1 MVVDV
6 RRWWAS
12 AVMSGVKI
20 RADNAASVLAGLDR
34 LSKMDV
40 LVGIPE
46 SNATRED
53 GEELNN
59 AEIAY
64 LQSTGATVRLGGQE
78 VTLPPRPFLDIGI
91 EDSAK
96 ITAEHLKAAA
106 GHALD
111 GNFTAAERELTGAG
125 QLASDAAKR
134 VINDGDRLAPI
145 SDMTKELRRKA
156 SPPIAG
162 DKPLRA
168 RGYLVRSITF
178 VVRGKK

>member
-1 MVVDV
+1 
-6 RRWWAS
+6 
-12 AVMSGVKI
+12 MSGVKI

-46 SNATRED
+46 SNAVRED

-59 AEIAY
+59 AEIGY

-96 ITAEHLKAAA
+96 VTAEHLKTAA
-106 GHALD
+106 GLALD
-111 GNFTAAERELTGAG
+111 GNFTGAERELTSAG

-134 VINDGDRLAPI
+134 VITDGDRLIPI
-145 SDMTKELRRKA
+145 SDMTKANRRVKGL
-156 SPPIAG
+156 PG
-162 DKPLRA
+162 DKPLYA
-168 RGYLVRSITF
+168 HGYLLRSITY

>member
-1 MVVDV
+1 
-6 RRWWAS
+6 
-12 AVMSGVKI
+12 MSGVKI

-46 SNATRED
+46 SNAVRED

-59 AEIAY
+59 AEIGY
-64 LQSTGATVRLGGQE
+64 LQSTGATVRLGGRE
-78 VTLPPRPFLDIGI
+78 VTLPPRPFLDIGV

-96 ITAEHLKAAA
+96 VTAEHLKTAA
-106 GHALD
+106 GLALD
-111 GNFTAAERELTGAG
+111 GNFTGAERELTSAG

-134 VINDGDRLAPI
+134 VITDGDRLIPI
-145 SDMTKELRRKA
+145 SDMTKANRRA
-156 SPPIAG
+156 QGLPG
-162 DKPLRA
+162 DKPLYA
-168 RGYLVRSITF
+168 HGYLLRSITY

>member
-1 MVVDV
+1 
-6 RRWWAS
+6 
-12 AVMSGVKI
+12 MSGVKI

-46 SNATRED
+46 SNAVRED

-59 AEIAY
+59 AEIGY

-78 VTLPPRPFLDIGI
+78 VTLPPRPFLDIGV

-96 ITAEHLKAAA
+96 VTAKHLKTAA
-106 GHALD
+106 GLALD
-111 GNFTAAERELTGAG
+111 GNFTGAERELTSAG
-125 QLASDAAKR
+125 QLASDAVKR
-134 VINDGDRLAPI
+134 VITDGDRLIPI
-145 SDMTKELRRKA
+145 SDMTKANRRA
-156 SPPIAG
+156 QGLPG
-162 DKPLRA
+162 DKPLYA
-168 RGYLVRSITF
+168 HGYLLRSITY

>member
-1 MVVDV
+1 
-6 RRWWAS
+6 
-12 AVMSGVKI
+12 MSGVKI
-20 RADNAASVLAGLDR
+20 RADNVASVLAGLDK

-46 SNATRED
+46 SNAVRED

-59 AEIAY
+59 AEIGY

-78 VTLPPRPFLDIGI
+78 VTLPPRPFLDIGS

-96 ITAEHLKAAA
+96 VTAEHLKTAA
-106 GHALD
+106 GLALD
-111 GNFTAAERELTGAG
+111 GNFTGAERELTSAG

-134 VINDGDRLAPI
+134 VITDGDRLIPI
-145 SDMTKELRRKA
+145 SDMTKANRRA
-156 SPPIAG
+156 QGLPG
-162 DKPLRA
+162 DKPLCA
-168 RGYLVRSITF
+168 HGYLLRSITY

>member
-1 MVVDV
+1 
-6 RRWWAS
+6 
-12 AVMSGVKI
+12 MSGVKI

-46 SNATRED
+46 SNAVRED

-59 AEIAY
+59 AEIGY

-96 ITAEHLKAAA
+96 VTAEHLKTAA
-106 GHALD
+106 GLALD
-111 GNFTAAERELTGAG
+111 GNFTGAERELTSAG

-134 VINDGDRLAPI
+134 VITDGDRLIPI
-145 SDMTKELRRKA
+145 SDMTKANRRA
-156 SPPIAG
+156 QGLPG
-162 DKPLRA
+162 DKPLYA
-168 RGYLVRSITF
+168 HGYLLRSITY

>member
-1 MVVDV
+1 
-6 RRWWAS
+6 
-12 AVMSGVKI
+12 MSGVKI
-20 RADNAASVLAGLDR
+20 RADNVASVLAGLDR

-46 SNATRED
+46 SNAVRED

-59 AEIAY
+59 AEIGY

-96 ITAEHLKAAA
+96 VTAEHLKTAA
-106 GHALD
+106 GLALD
-111 GNFTAAERELTGAG
+111 GNFTGAERELTSAG

-134 VINDGDRLAPI
+134 VITDGDRLIPI
-145 SDMTKELRRKA
+145 SDMTRANRRA
-156 SPPIAG
+156 QGLPG
-162 DKPLRA
+162 DKPLYA
-168 RGYLVRSITF
+168 HGYLLRSITY